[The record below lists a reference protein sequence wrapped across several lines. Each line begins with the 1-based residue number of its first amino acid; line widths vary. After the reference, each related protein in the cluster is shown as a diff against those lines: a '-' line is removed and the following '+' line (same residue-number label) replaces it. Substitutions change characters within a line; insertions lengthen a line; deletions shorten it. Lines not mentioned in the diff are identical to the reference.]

1 MSKNDNTDKKNEETL
16 NLLKDQY
23 KSILSEIGEDSE
35 REGLLK
41 TPSRAGKAMQFL
53 TQGYNQDPISIL
65 NNALF
70 HEDYSVFLAK
80 GICPEKR
87 G

>member
-1 MSKNDNTDKKNEETL
+1 MNKNDNIDNQEKETFS
-16 NLLKDQY
+16 LLKDQY

-53 TQGYNQDPISIL
+53 TQGYELSLIHI
-65 NNALF
+65 
-70 HEDYSVFLAK
+70 
-80 GICPEKR
+80 
-87 G
+87 